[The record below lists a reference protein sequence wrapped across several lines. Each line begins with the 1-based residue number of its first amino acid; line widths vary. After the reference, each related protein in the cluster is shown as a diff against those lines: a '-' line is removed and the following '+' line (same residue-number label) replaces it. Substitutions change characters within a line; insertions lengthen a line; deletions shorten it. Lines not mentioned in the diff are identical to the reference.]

1 MFASGGGAPKKHSSE
16 LPSEALCAADTL
28 EKLGAVES
36 TSGIWRTRTVRLP
49 LVNRTSVVSS
59 WEYCFFLW
67 HVLNIY
73 SLL

>member
-16 LPSEALCAADTL
+16 LSSEALCAADTL

-49 LVNRTSVVSS
+49 LVNRTSVVTGELLGTVLFFPVARI
-59 WEYCFFLW
+59 EY
-67 HVLNIY
+67 
-73 SLL
+73 